1 MSIGVL
7 KKARRATKAPN
18 MKQTLAESPFSSME
32 NLVEKVAEG
41 FVLNER
47 LSVTESIVKYTCLME
62 GS

>member
-1 MSIGVL
+1 
-7 KKARRATKAPN
+7 

-47 LSVTESIVKYTCLME
+47 SSVTESTVKYTCLME
-62 GS
+62 RS